1 VAWAQAHARF
11 IQAGIARARGDLRGA
26 RANLEDA
33 AARYA
38 AAGMHL
44 CAAATRRRLGVL
56 LGGETGR
63 TLVAEADSWMM
74 GQQIRNPKRMADLYA
89 PGFPS

>member
-1 VAWAQAHARF
+1 MG
-11 IQAGIARARGDLRGA
+11 AGPCPVHPGRDRPGPWRPESR

-56 LGGETGR
+56 LGGDAGH
-63 TLVAEADSWMM
+63 TLVAEADSWMT
-74 GQQIRNPKRMADLYA
+74 GQQIRNPQRMADLYA